1 MTQETKDGNSP
12 PQQIVSDHEWSVW
25 INNSKITG
33 DTLNRVQ
40 KHIQE
45 TEMSKWLAA
54 NRKHGREP
62 CQHNGH
68 CRRLEEH
75 HAWATEMAYKNESE
89 ICASWEEYAQ
99 MGGSGRTVDAHAVI
113 GTMKMKS
120 TCLNVHIKNARTV
133 EWKLQECCGN
143 DYRDAKL
150 STYYSPQSS
159 KKYNNM
165 QD

>member
-62 CQHNGH
+62 GLSLHLNSLSTQ
-68 CRRLEEH
+68 RPLQ
-75 HAWATEMAYKNESE
+75 TL
-89 ICASWEEYAQ
+89 
-99 MGGSGRTVDAHAVI
+99 GRTSC
-113 GTMKMKS
+113 T
-120 TCLNVHIKNARTV
+120 
-133 EWKLQECCGN
+133 GN
-143 DYRDAKL
+143 GNGL
-150 STYYSPQSS
+150 
-159 KKYNNM
+159 
-165 QD
+165 